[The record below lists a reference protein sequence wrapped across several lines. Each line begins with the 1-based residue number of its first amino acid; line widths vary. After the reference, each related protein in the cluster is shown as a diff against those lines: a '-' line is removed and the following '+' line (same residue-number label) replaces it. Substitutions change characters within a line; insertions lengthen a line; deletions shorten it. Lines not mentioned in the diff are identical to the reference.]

1 MNITTTN
8 NGDSKFLADS
18 AIELIKCV
26 KPIIINQNLDK
37 ILAAGIDSDLFDNDE
52 NDVVQIAN
60 KDKYGWIGP
69 LVFQI
74 GKENLFMQF
83 DGYFCYTIGLNT
95 HHITKVNNIENIPLK
110 NITSPTEETYTEETY
125 IDISLL
131 YTEVITHKIIDIY
144 THKTADST
152 CLLAIIMVMDNQHYI
167 AVGNDIDNPRMEVF
181 TTVPAM
187 ERALQQW
194 EKEA

>member
-8 NGDSKFLADS
+8 YGYSKFSADS

-26 KPIIINQNLDK
+26 KPIIINHNLDK
-37 ILAAGIDSDLFDNDE
+37 ILAAGIDCDLFDNDE
-52 NDVVQIAN
+52 NDVVHIAN
-60 KDKYGWIGP
+60 KDKYGWMGP

-83 DGYFCYTIGLNT
+83 DGYFCYKIGLNT

-110 NITSPTEETYTEETY
+110 NITFSTEETY
-125 IDISLL
+125 IDISFL

-144 THKTADST
+144 THKTADGT

-167 AVGNDIDNPRMEVF
+167 AIGNDFDNPRMEIF
-181 TTVPAM
+181 TKVSAM
-187 ERALQQW
+187 EQALQQW
-194 EKEA
+194 EQEA